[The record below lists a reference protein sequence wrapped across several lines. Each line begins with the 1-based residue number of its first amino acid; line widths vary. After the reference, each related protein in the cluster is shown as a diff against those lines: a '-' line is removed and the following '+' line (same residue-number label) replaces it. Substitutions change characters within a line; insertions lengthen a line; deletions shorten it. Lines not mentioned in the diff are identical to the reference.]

1 MKKYIMI
8 IRYVSLIVHKVMW
21 MTQAAVP
28 VIQNIYENVTYL
40 NMLITITNCS
50 PTINSTLPIVTIHY
64 MCTWND
70 KYSCHSE
77 GEYPSLYCLIKT
89 HCFCNFMQCLS
100 SPKGVNLL
108 QGLQVQCYTLWGG
121 SLKPGPDQKYCEQ
134 AQSVQHSPC
143 TLI

>member
-100 SPKGVNLL
+100 SPKGVNCTMLYFVR
-108 QGLQVQCYTLWGG
+108 GIIKTRTRPKVLWT
-121 SLKPGPDQKYCEQ
+121 SEIC
-134 AQSVQHSPC
+134 ATQH
-143 TLI
+143 